1 MRLTRST
8 VGNQNGLDWKAATR
22 AWENW
27 ASQASGLRVGQFLTG
42 AGGGARGE
50 LFPSSESSS
59 VPPTPFHENRWQW
72 QEKGTIQYPMRTIR
86 GYLEN
91 FHSGHGAASVVN
103 R

>member
-42 AGGGARGE
+42 AGGGQE
-50 LFPSSESSS
+50 ESSS
-59 VPPTPFHENRWQW
+59 PVQNLHLFRPLPSMKIGGNGKRKERSSTR
-72 QEKGTIQYPMRTIR
+72 
-86 GYLEN
+86 
-91 FHSGHGAASVVN
+91 
-103 R
+103 